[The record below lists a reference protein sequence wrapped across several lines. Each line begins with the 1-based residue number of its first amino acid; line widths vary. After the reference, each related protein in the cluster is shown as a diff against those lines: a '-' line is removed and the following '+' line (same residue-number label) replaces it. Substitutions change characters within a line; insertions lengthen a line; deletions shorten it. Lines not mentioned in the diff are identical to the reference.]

1 MDKCQDGSTSPET
14 MPTAFRKTYSKLL
27 NYVIPAAIGG
37 LAALYAASQTR
48 LDIRETQAT
57 VHRYAANQDNL
68 IAELGRQD
76 REIRDLRQSVLYLTE
91 TLAGIKAENGLLR
104 HQFAE
109 QLRHPSKET
118 RQFVPD
124 LSGVDIDAASAAR
137 RKAMERSQ

>member
-1 MDKCQDGSTSPET
+1 MGECQDGSTSPET

-76 REIRDLRQSVLYLTE
+76 REIRDLRQSLLYLTE
-91 TLAGIKAENGLLR
+91 TLAGLKAENGLLR
-104 HQFAE
+104 H
-109 QLRHPSKET
+109 LNKET

-137 RKAMERSQ
+137 RKAMERSP